1 MKKFLKVLMW
11 IVILV
16 VICLGIYTILPNYP
30 KNFVKSFVQPVVNSE
45 AKARINA
52 VKNLTNQD
60 VDATYEMILEPNTS
74 LSFWVYEKNETDGTE
89 TVSFYGNG
97 AYINI
102 EGIEDHNDMLYTDC
116 SVKFDFVI
124 KGNTVKI
131 NAYIDN
137 VAQDDVIK
145 EVMIEQ
151 LKNGKPL

>member
-11 IVILV
+11 IVILGV
-16 VICLGIYTILPNYP
+16 VCFGIYTVLPNYP

-60 VDATYEMILEPNTS
+60 VEATYQKILETYTNT
-74 LSFWVYEKNETDGTE
+74 SFWVYEKNEVDGTE
-89 TVSFYGNG
+89 TVSFYGKG

-102 EGIEDHNDMLYTDC
+102 KDVKDHDDMLYTSC
-116 SVKFDFVI
+116 AVRFDFVI
-124 KGNTVKI
+124 KGNTVNI

-145 EVMIEQ
+145 EVMIKQ
-151 LKNGKPL
+151 LYEGKAL